1 MVRVWCEYE
10 QRRSFARCFSK
21 GAATFSGRIAAAA
34 LGLALLATTPV
45 GATEPLPDPQ
55 PKPFSGPSTKDEA
68 AFALWIEDFK
78 KQALASGLSE
88 KTLTE
93 AFADVKLNPKV
104 LKADAFQPEFS
115 KPIWSYL
122 DGAASPYRIKKGKE
136 ALETHKDL
144 FAELQEKYEV
154 QSRFIVAI
162 WGLETSFGAI
172 TGDYSVIEALATLA
186 FHGRRAK
193 FGRIQLMAALEIIE
207 AGDKSAAGLTG
218 SWAGAMGHG
227 QFIPTTYL
235 AYAIDHDG
243 DGKRDIWDNQ
253 GDAFASIS
261 NYLAQSGW
269 QSGQDWGR
277 EVKLPEGFD
286 FALADRRTLHTMKEW
301 RAAGLAFMD
310 EEPVPDVDRSASVI
324 VPAGHKGPAFLI
336 FENFRAVLRYNN
348 STAYALA
355 IGLIADQAAGGPAVQ
370 KEWPRDLKPLSKTD
384 RKELQTL
391 LTKRGISTGGVDGI
405 IGGKTR
411 SAIRTFQTQNGM
423 IADGFATTE
432 LLDHL
437 NGKASSPASD
447 PASPE
452 TLAPDKVPPTE

>member
-1 MVRVWCEYE
+1 MYGIWCEK
-10 QRRSFARCFSK
+10 RRRRFVRPG
-21 GAATFSGRIAAAA
+21 GAFSGRFFAVA
-34 LGLALLATTPV
+34 LGLLFLTGTPAATLAHA
-45 GATEPLPDPQ
+45 GEPQ
-55 PKPFSGPSTKDEA
+55 PQAKPQSGPSAEEQA
-68 AFALWIEDFK
+68 AFAHWIEEFK
-78 KQALASGLSE
+78 KQARASGLSE
-88 KTLTE
+88 KTLE
-93 AFADVKLNPKV
+93 DAFAGIKLNPKV

-136 ALETHKDL
+136 ALESHKAL
-144 FAELQEKYEV
+144 FSELQTKYEV

-186 FHGRRAK
+186 FKSRRAK
-193 FGRIQLMAALEIIE
+193 FGRTQLMAALEIIE
-207 AGDKSAAGLTG
+207 AGDKSATELTG

-235 AYAIDHDG
+235 AYAVDHDG

-261 NYLAQSGW
+261 NYLAKSGW
-269 QSGQDWGR
+269 QPDQDWGR
-277 EVKLPEGFD
+277 EVKLPADFD
-286 FALADRRTLHTMKEW
+286 YALADRRTLHTMKDW
-301 RAAGLAFMD
+301 RAAGLTFMGG
-310 EEPVPDVDRSASVI
+310 EPVPDVDRSASVI

-355 IGLIADQAAGGPAVQ
+355 IGLIADQVAGGPAVQ
-370 KEWPRDLKPLSKTD
+370 KDWPRDLKPLSKSE
-384 RKELQTL
+384 RKHLQQL
-391 LTKRGISTGGVDGI
+391 LTNRAISTGGIDGI

-411 SAIRTFQTQNGM
+411 NAIRTFQKQNGM
-423 IADGFATTE
+423 IADGFASTE
-432 LLDHL
+432 LLNHL
-437 NGKASSPASD
+437 KSEALSPAND
-447 PASPE
+447 PALP
-452 TLAPDKVPPTE
+452 

>member
-136 ALETHKDL
+136 ALETHKGL

-193 FGRIQLMAALEIIE
+193 FGRTQLMAALEIIE

-261 NYLAQSGW
+261 NYLTQSGW
-269 QSGQDWGR
+269 QPGQDWGR
-277 EVKLPEGFD
+277 EVKLPETFD
-286 FALADRRTLHTMKEW
+286 YTLADRRNLRDMKEW
-301 RAAGLAFMD
+301 RAAGITFINED
-310 EEPVPDVDRSASVI
+310 PVPDVDRSAAII
-324 VPAGHKGPAFLI
+324 VPAGHTGPAFLI
-336 FENFRAVLRYNN
+336 FENFRAILRYNN

-355 IGLIADQAAGGPAVQ
+355 IGLIADQVAGGNGVIRD
-370 KEWPRDLKPLSKTD
+370 WPRDMTPLSKSQ
-384 RKELQTL
+384 RKELQRRL
-391 LTKRGISTGGVDGI
+391 AARGIPTGGIDGI
-405 IGGKTR
+405 LGGKTR
-411 SAIRTFQTQNGM
+411 NAIRTFQKQNHM

-432 LLDHL
+432 LLEKL
-437 NGKASSPASD
+437 KGNETAPASD
-447 PASPE
+447 PV
-452 TLAPDKVPPTE
+452 AP